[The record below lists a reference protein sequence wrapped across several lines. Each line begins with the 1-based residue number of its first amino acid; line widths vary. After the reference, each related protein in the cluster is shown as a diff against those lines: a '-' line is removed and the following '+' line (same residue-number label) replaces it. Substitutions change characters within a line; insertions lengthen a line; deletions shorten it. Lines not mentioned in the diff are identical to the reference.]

1 MPAFALIKIGWNF
14 AHLPYGSLWRAHR
27 REFQQLVGQNAV
39 AQYRPIIRHHTIK
52 YLRGL
57 LAAPENFLEQTK
69 MLFGQTILHLA
80 YGIKDEKDINELTL
94 MAEENI
100 RGHTAAL
107 IPGRYLKKEFDDLAE
122 KTEEMTGMPF
132 RDAKQR
138 LIDGVLGDHPSL
150 VNQLLERL
158 PSKDDPDYHA
168 REVIAK
174 NVVAIAYV
182 AGADTTLGTA
192 LGLILA
198 LAQHPE
204 AQRRA
209 QEEIDSVMGPGQLLD
224 FDDLARLPYLQA
236 LLKEVVR
243 MWPVTPLAIP
253 HATSEDDVYKGFFI
267 PGGTM
272 TLANTWAIFRDP
284 AHYPNPFEFRPD
296 RFLKDGQLNP
306 EVLDPESCG
315 FGNGRRYL
323 SQESLG
329 FFAMSLLAKFDVFLS
344 KDKTGNPIPPSYKP
358 IGTIVVKPA
367 PFDCRIVPRS
377 STHAALLAED

>member
-1 MPAFALIKIGWNF
+1 
-14 AHLPYGSLWRAHR
+14 
-27 REFQQLVGQNAV
+27 
-39 AQYRPIIRHHTIK
+39 
-52 YLRGL
+52 
-57 LAAPENFLEQTK
+57 

-94 MAEENI
+94 MAEANI

-107 IPGRYLKKEFDDLAE
+107 IPGRYLVNTIPALRYVPAWFPGATWKKEFDDLAE
-122 KTEEMTGMPF
+122 MTEEMTGMPF

-182 AGADTTLGTA
+182 AGAGTTLGTA

-209 QEEIDSVMGPGQLLD
+209 QEEIDSVIGPGQLLD

-243 MWPVTPLAIP
+243 MWPVTPLAVP

-272 TLANTWAIFRDP
+272 TFANTWAIFRDP
-284 AHYPNPFEFRPD
+284 AHYPNPFEFRPE

-315 FGNGRRYL
+315 FGYGRRYL

-329 FFAMSLLAKFDVFLS
+329 FFAMSLLAKFDVFPS
-344 KDKTGNPIPPSYKP
+344 KDKTGNPIPTQLQANWNYRRWLLE
-358 IGTIVVKPA
+358 GM
-367 PFDCRIVPRS
+367 RYPRHES
-377 STHAALLAED
+377 VCIRRGMLNKRMAAFRTP